1 MGSLGQK
8 AITKLESYCTNHISP
23 KTLGMSPDMHVR
35 VMIAESLF
43 NAYQSKRVP
52 ITRVPRDVVGHI
64 AETIYRRILTL
75 AATDP
80 YMARL
85 RDEVGIR
92 EDEQGHIVP
101 RPYHMLTNDIE
112 AYNVFRRMLGT
123 NNVEHAKMV
132 YEAGSYEL
140 IEIGMKSGNDRALA
154 SGLDRLAKYH
164 NNFQESTEDHSNT
177 ASTERDFNSDAQLVR
192 ADATNY
198 SRDEIEEMKKRY
210 GAYMSSEQVEDL
222 FQQAD
227 GSYAPDPGEV
237 MPDSEEDYFE
247 RVEREQRDNHQ

>member
-1 MGSLGQK
+1 MASLGEKSIKKIEQ
-8 AITKLESYCTNHISP
+8 YCTFHFNP
-23 KTLGMSPDMHVR
+23 QTRVSPDMHVR
-35 VMIAESLF
+35 IMIAEALF

-64 AETIYRRILTL
+64 AETIYRRIYTL

-85 RDEVGIR
+85 RDEVGIC
-92 EDEQGHIVP
+92 EDVNGKIVP
-101 RPYHMLTNDIE
+101 RPYHLLTNDIE

-132 YEAGSYEL
+132 YEQGSYEL
-140 IEIGMKSGNDRALA
+140 IEIGMKNGNDRALA

-164 NNFQESTEDHSNT
+164 NNFQESVEDHSNT

-192 ADATNY
+192 ADAKNY
-198 SRDEIEEMKKRY
+198 SRGEIEEMKKRY
-210 GAYMSSEQVEDL
+210 GAYISPEQVEEL
-222 FQQAD
+222 YQQDD
-227 GSYAPDPGEV
+227 GSYSPLPGDAL
-237 MPDSEEDYFE
+237 PTDDEDYFE
-247 RVEREQRDNHQ
+247 RVEREMQE